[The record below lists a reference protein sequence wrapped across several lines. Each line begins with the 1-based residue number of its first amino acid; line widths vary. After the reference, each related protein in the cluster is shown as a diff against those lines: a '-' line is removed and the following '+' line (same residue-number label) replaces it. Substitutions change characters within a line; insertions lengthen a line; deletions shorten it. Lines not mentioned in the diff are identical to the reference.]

1 MTFFCSNLLHL
12 FHTSDC
18 IPKEDLCRLKNGT
31 IVCAEGWEVSCAE
44 GACVP
49 KGQGKGNQKIKG
61 KKSWKSEEE
70 GNVKR
75 NSKGKKDDTKD
86 MAKNKE
92 QNSISE
98 KTGHDYSDTS
108 FAKGRLYK
116 FYFIPD
122 RVNEFASLMVTLN
135 LTIWKV
141 KLTKGQ
147 ISVC

>member
-1 MTFFCSNLLHL
+1 
-12 FHTSDC
+12 
-18 IPKEDLCRLKNGT
+18 
-31 IVCAEGWEVSCAE
+31 
-44 GACVP
+44 
-49 KGQGKGNQKIKG
+49 
-61 KKSWKSEEE
+61 
-70 GNVKR
+70 
-75 NSKGKKDDTKD
+75 

-122 RVNEFASLMVTLN
+122 RVNEYTSLMVTLN